1 MNMDNDYLIDRD
13 AQRSG
18 RTYSGVHGIAMQD
31 ASLQESMGPIQNRSK
46 EHLVSTDA
54 AIMMARRNLFKAAQA
69 LETDG
74 VTPPG
79 VAPETHRVRSASF
92 TLPVDKVFHEEMAD
106 IFKVKAGVGHTS
118 I

>member
-1 MNMDNDYLIDRD
+1 
-13 AQRSG
+13 
-18 RTYSGVHGIAMQD
+18 
-31 ASLQESMGPIQNRSK
+31 MGPIQNRSK